1 MTHDPAR
8 SGAIAAELRSRIIG
22 GQLPPGARIRQEEIA
37 AEFGVSR
44 IPIREALRALADA
57 GLVTLIP
64 STGAWVT
71 ELSLEECREVYL
83 MRERLEPLLLS
94 LAMPTHA
101 PESHAEFVHLAEAV
115 EAADAPGE
123 FLERDRDFHRS
134 IMAAPGA
141 DRLSKTVDR
150 LWNLSHYYRRRLLV
164 LQASS
169 RKGDIF
175 AEHRMILRAIEIGD
189 VESAE
194 AVMAAH
200 IRHTRRLVESS
211 PQLFERD

>member
-1 MTHDPAR
+1 MSHDPAR
-8 SGAIAAELRSRIIG
+8 SAAIAAELRARIIG

-44 IPIREALRALADA
+44 IPIREALRSLASS
-57 GLVTLIP
+57 GLVTLVP

-94 LAMPTHA
+94 MAIPLHT
-101 PESHAEFVHLAEAV
+101 PESMAEFVHLAEAV
-115 EAADAPGE
+115 EPRHRPASSSRPTATSTARSWPCPARCTA
-123 FLERDRDFHRS
+123 ERDRRPPVES
-134 IMAAPGA
+134 QPLLPQAPA
-141 DRLSKTVDR
+141 HPEVS
-150 LWNLSHYYRRRLLV
+150 RRKL
-164 LQASS
+164 
-169 RKGDIF
+169 DIV

-200 IRHTRRLVESS
+200 IRQTRRLVEAS
-211 PQLFERD
+211 PELFDRG